1 MMQHSSLRGGSA
13 SLGRWLLW
21 THSVKR
27 TTRNNLLAYALVF
40 PAVGI
45 LIAMMLNPV
54 FQTFRYSFSKVRL
67 PKFETTFSGFA
78 NYKDF
83 LERPELGRVLLNTL
97 LWTAGSVMLRFTL
110 GMWGALAVNV
120 RFKGRRIW
128 QTMILLP
135 WTVPSIVGAN
145 LWRWILQGDFGLVS
159 STLGAI
165 GLDGLARNWLS
176 DPATALPAV
185 LVAYAWS
192 GFPFVML
199 MLLAGMQGIPEDLY
213 EAGRIDGA
221 SSVALFRHITL
232 PSLKPIILVILL
244 LETINGL
251 NSFDFLFVMTG
262 GGPGGVSE
270 ILGLMIYRLGFG
282 SFNFGVASAA
292 AVLLMAAVAIGALF
306 YVPISAKQRGG
317 M

>member
-1 MMQHSSLRGGSA
+1 MM
-13 SLGRWLLW
+13 
-21 THSVKR
+21 V
-27 TTRNNLLAYALVF
+27 
-40 PAVGI
+40 
-45 LIAMMLNPV
+45 NPL
-54 FQTFRYSFSKVRL
+54 FQTLRYSFSKIRL
-67 PKFETTFSGFA
+67 PKFETTFSGLA

-83 LERPELGRVLLNTL
+83 LARPELGRVLLNTL
-97 LWTAGSVMLRFTL
+97 MWTIGSVTLRFLL

-120 RFKGRRIW
+120 RFRGSRIW
-128 QTMILLP
+128 QTLILLP

-145 LWRWILQGDFGLVS
+145 LWRWILQGDFGLI
-159 STLGAI
+159 STTMRAV
-165 GLDGLARNWLS
+165 GLEGLARNWLS
-176 DPATALPAV
+176 EPTTALPAV

-221 SSVALFRHITL
+221 NSIDLFRHITL
-232 PSLKPIILVILL
+232 PSLRPIIIVVLL

-282 SFNFGVASAA
+282 SFNFGTASAA
-292 AVLLMAAVAIGALF
+292 AVLLMAVVAVGALF
-306 YVPISAKQRGG
+306 YVPASARQRGG
-317 M
+317 L